1 LEHKTNRWRSLT
13 GRLQKNKKVPYPQ
26 LTTTQEVLAKKVVRM
41 VKHHHHTT
49 NFCFYIFEIKDLDSG
64 KKKKGGAR
72 CNVRERG
79 DLLLLVYG

>member
-1 LEHKTNRWRSLT
+1 
-13 GRLQKNKKVPYPQ
+13 
-26 LTTTQEVLAKKVVRM
+26 M

-49 NFCFYIFEIKDLDSG
+49 NFCFHIFEIKDLDSG